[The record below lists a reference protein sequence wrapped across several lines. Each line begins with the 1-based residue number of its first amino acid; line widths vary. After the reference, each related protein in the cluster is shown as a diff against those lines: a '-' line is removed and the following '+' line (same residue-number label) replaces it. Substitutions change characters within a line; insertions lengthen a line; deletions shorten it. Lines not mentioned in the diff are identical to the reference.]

1 MTKPYLNTLYTLCGF
16 PFTGKSTLA
25 RELESWL
32 GIKRVSIDE
41 INGERGIWNDETGMS
56 AEEWERTYQ
65 EAYRRIATHLSQD
78 VDVIDESA
86 NFTREQRD
94 RLRDIA
100 EQHHAQ
106 ASVIFIDIPL
116 SEARRRWQANRQI
129 RARADVRDEDF
140 AHVVDNFAPPTEDE
154 HVLHY
159 DGSLPP
165 AEWVRHTFPKEKGLE
180 S

>member
-1 MTKPYLNTLYTLCGF
+1 MAKSYSSTLYILCGF

-41 INGERGIWNDETGMS
+41 INGERGSWNDETGMS

-65 EAYRRIATHLSQD
+65 EAYLRIATHLSQNE
-78 VDVIDESA
+78 DVIDESA

-100 EQHHAQ
+100 EQHHAH
-106 ASVIFIDIPL
+106 ARVIFIDIPL
-116 SEARRRWQANRQI
+116 SEARRRWQANRQTRI
-129 RARADVRDEDF
+129 RADVRDEDF
-140 AHVVDNFAPPTEDE
+140 AHVVDNFAPPTQDE
-154 HVLHY
+154 HVLRY

-165 AEWVRHTFPKEKGLE
+165 GEWVQHAFPKEKGLE